1 MEAEATTIP
10 SAATTPDHI
19 STVGTLR
26 RLGETLLSTL
36 HNRLELLT
44 LELKEEKYWLVA
56 TLMFAGFALTLGILS
71 IVAIFVT
78 VAFLVPENARAWVLL
93 GICAACIGGLLFCV
107 LGLMKKLKRRAPLA
121 DTLGEIKKD
130 IECLKT

>member
-10 SAATTPDHI
+10 SAATTTDHI

-26 RLGETLLSTL
+26 RLGETVLSTL

-56 TLMFAGFALTLGILS
+56 TLMFAGFALVLGILS

-78 VAFLVPENARAWVLL
+78 VAFLVPAGARPWVLL
-93 GICAACIGGLLFCV
+93 GICAACIGGLLFTV
-107 LGLMKKLKRRAPLA
+107 LGLMKKLKRPAPLA
-121 DTLGEIKKD
+121 DTLSEIKKD

>member
-1 MEAEATTIP
+1 METEATIP
-10 SAATTPDHI
+10 SAATASEHI

-44 LELKEEKYWLVA
+44 LELKEEKYWLA
-56 TLMFAGFALTLGILS
+56 GTLLFAGFALVFGFLS
-71 IVAIFVT
+71 VVAIFVT
-78 VAFLVPENARAWVLL
+78 VAFLTPAEARPWVML
-93 GICAACIGGLLFCV
+93 GLCVVCIGALLFSV
-107 LGLMKKLKRRAPLA
+107 LGLKKKLKRRAPLA
-121 DTLGEIKKD
+121 DTLSEIKKD